1 MVNSIEVRGYSS
13 SVMTNLTYRVRHHQ
27 FVVDMDMMIIFIR
40 KSSEW
45 VLDTIDY
52 GGVTNLV
59 IDGVIIDD
67 ENKYDYFKFL
77 EKIGL
82 DYERECTKAIEKEIE
97 GYTQEQIVGL
107 MLGTWKEEVIIP
119 VFEQTTQ
126 PIED

>member
-27 FVVDMDMMIIFIR
+27 FVVDMEMMVIFVR
-40 KSSEW
+40 KGNEW
-45 VLDTIDY
+45 LIDTIDY
-52 GGVTNLV
+52 GGVINLV
-59 IDGVIIDD
+59 IDGVIIEGS

-82 DYERECTKAIEKEIE
+82 NYETECKIAIEKEIE

-107 MLGTWKEEVIIP
+107 MLGTWKEEVIVP
-119 VFEQTTQ
+119 VYEQTTHQ
-126 PIED
+126 

>member
-13 SVMTNLTYRVRHHQ
+13 SVMTHLTYRVRHHQ
-27 FVVDMDMMIIFIR
+27 FVVDMEMMVIFIR
-40 KSSEW
+40 KSNEW

-59 IDGVIIDD
+59 IDGVIIEGD

-77 EKIGL
+77 NKIGL

-97 GYTQEQIVGL
+97 GYTQEQIV
-107 MLGTWKEEVIIP
+107 
-119 VFEQTTQ
+119 
-126 PIED
+126 